1 MFAQRQ
7 KPIDFAAEGLRLALS
22 VDRNCGIRV
31 ESLKEKMVLACKVLQ
46 NQSVVDVYGHFG
58 AAARRPDPQH
68 AAYAAGQGG
77 ATGSDCSRHVG

>member
-31 ESLKEKMVLACKVLQ
+31 DPDLRRVRVYFVAKVAKQ
-46 NQSVVDVYGHFG
+46 FSSRP
-58 AAARRPDPQH
+58 AADEQPADE
-68 AAYAAGQGG
+68 
-77 ATGSDCSRHVG
+77 TL